1 MEQIAILN
9 ENIKIYNCSICAEKF
24 GHVNVLLQH
33 IKIIHKKLKIL
44 NSIYDKNFGQKRDL
58 LRHIKIIHEK
68 IKDYKCSICAKQYS
82 FKQHLKRHIQIVH

>member
-44 NSIYDKNFGQKRDL
+44 N
-58 LRHIKIIHEK
+58 
-68 IKDYKCSICAKQYS
+68 AA
-82 FKQHLKRHIQIVH
+82 

>member
-1 MEQIAILN
+1 LTVRLPKTMEQIAILN

-44 NSIYDKNFGQKRDL
+44 NAAFM
-58 LRHIKIIHEK
+58 IKIL
-68 IKDYKCSICAKQYS
+68 D
-82 FKQHLKRHIQIVH
+82 KREIFCET